1 MEYRSVCPLARSL
14 DVFGDKWTLLILRDV
29 AAYGKTTY
37 KELSKMSEGIAT
49 NTLADRLDKLV
60 KEGFLTKNK
69 SEKNKLVFHYHIT
82 EKGLDIIP
90 IIKAVVSFSDKYL
103 YQESEREAYEKL
115 MKGIKIEF

>member
-29 AAYGKTTY
+29 GAYGKTTY